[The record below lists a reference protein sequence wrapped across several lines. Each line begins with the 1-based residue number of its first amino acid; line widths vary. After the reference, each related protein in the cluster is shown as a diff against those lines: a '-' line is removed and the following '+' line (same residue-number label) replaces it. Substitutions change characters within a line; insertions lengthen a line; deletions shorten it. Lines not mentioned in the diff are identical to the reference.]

1 MRLKVRRGG
10 VSALVVLAGT
20 SLLSTSTAL
29 AGHSAS
35 DGRTLNLRVANTGSS
50 SASGVAAWIFDGT
63 KPSDSLRA
71 AHALVAESGKLDE
84 RDGAGGPVTV
94 LTVKIGRSHRI
105 HVLTNAPTVGDLLHA
120 LGIRM
125 RRLDRVR
132 PSAESAIGTRELV
145 RVIRIRQVRRT
156 ETVDVPFQTLIQ
168 HSKELAAGQT
178 KILTAGVPGQ
188 ARITY
193 LITLRNGREDS
204 RTVLT
209 QVVLVSPV
217 DQVEEKGPG
226 SSAARGG
233 TEFGD
238 ASWYDWSG
246 CGDGYHAA
254 HRTLPFGTKVTVTNL
269 DNGHSVTV
277 TINDRGPYITGRVID
292 LCPTAFSALA
302 PLGQG
307 IAHVEITW

>member
-10 VSALVVLAGT
+10 ISALVVLAGT

-29 AGHSAS
+29 AGRSAS
-35 DGRTLNLRVANTGSS
+35 DGRTLNLRVPNTGSS
-50 SASGVAAWIFDGT
+50 SASGVAAWIIDGT
-63 KPSDSLRA
+63 RPSDSLRA
-71 AHALVAESGKLDE
+71 VHALVAESGKLEDH
-84 RDGAGGPVTV
+84 DAPGGPVTV
-94 LTVKIGRSHRI
+94 LSVKVGRSHRI
-105 HVLTNAPTVGDLLHA
+105 HVLTNAPTVGDLLQA
-120 LGIRM
+120 LGIRV

-132 PSAESAIGTRELV
+132 PSEESAIGTRALV
-145 RVIRIRQVRRT
+145 RVFRIRTIRRT
-156 ETVDVPFQTLIQ
+156 ETVDVPFETLIQ
-168 HSKELAAGQT
+168 HSKELAVGQT

-193 LITLRNGREDS
+193 RITLRNGREES

-217 DQVEEKGPG
+217 NQVEEKGPG
-226 SSAARGG
+226 ASAARGG
-233 TEFGD
+233 TEVGD

-307 IAHVEITW
+307 VASVEISW